1 MKICFF
7 NCTKA
12 WGGGEKWHFDH
23 ALAFHNDG
31 HEVAVVSKK
40 DGELHRRASAE
51 NFKTKALSIGNLSCL
66 NLLKIWKVYRFF
78 KTEKFD
84 ILVMN
89 CSNDLKIAAPIAR
102 FCGIKKIIYRRGSA
116 IPIKDSAFNRFIFG
130 KCLTHVLAN
139 SEDTKKTILSL
150 NSSLFPSD
158 KIKVIYNG
166 IETKD
171 YQYIP
176 YENEIPVIGNI
187 GRLVKQKRQDI
198 LIDVA
203 GILKSRGIKCKIRI
217 GGEGRM
223 LEELQNK
230 VIENDL
236 SDYVEFTGFVKDSE
250 DFLRHIDIF
259 ALTSKWEGF
268 GYVLAEA
275 MLARK
280 PLVAFNI
287 SSNPE
292 LITDGYNGNLIP
304 WGDRQAF
311 ADAIQYL
318 IENPLKRKEYGENS
332 YTMVQEKFDFE
343 KSKVLVMDLFL
354 NK

>member
-1 MKICFF
+1 MRICFF

-23 ALAFHNDG
+23 ALTFHNDG
-31 HEVAVVSKK
+31 HDVAIVSKGN
-40 DGELHRRASAE
+40 GELHKRASEE
-51 NFKTKALSIGNLSCL
+51 NFKTKALSIGNLSWL
-66 NLLKIWKVYRFF
+66 NPMKVWQVYRFF
-78 KTEKFD
+78 KKEKFD

-102 FCGIKKIIYRRGSA
+102 FCGIRKIIYRRGSA
-116 IPIKDSAFNRFIFG
+116 IPIRNSAGNRFIFG

-150 NSSLFPSD
+150 NPSLFPIE

-166 IETKD
+166 IDIKD
-171 YQYIP
+171 YQFTP
-176 YENEIPVIGNI
+176 YQNEIPVIGNI

-203 GILKSRGIKCKIRI
+203 GILKSKGVKCKIRI

-223 LEELQNK
+223 LKELQEK
-230 VIENDL
+230 VITNDL
-236 SDYVEFTGFVKDSE
+236 SDYVEFTGFVKDSKE
-250 DFLRHIDIF
+250 FLRHIDIF
-259 ALTSKWEGF
+259 VLTSKWEGF

-292 LITDGYNGNLIP
+292 LITDGYNGSLIP
-304 WGDRQAF
+304 WGDKQGF
-311 ADAIQYL
+311 ANAIQDL
-318 IENPLKRKEYGENS
+318 IENPSKRKEYGENCFS
-332 YTMVQEKFDFE
+332 ILQEKFDFE
-343 KSKVLVMDLFL
+343 KSKAQVMDYFL
-354 NK
+354 K